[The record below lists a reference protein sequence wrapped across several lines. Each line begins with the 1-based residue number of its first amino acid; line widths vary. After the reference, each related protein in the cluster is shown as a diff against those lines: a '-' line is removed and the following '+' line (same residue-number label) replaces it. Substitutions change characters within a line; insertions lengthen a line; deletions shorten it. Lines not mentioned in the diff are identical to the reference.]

1 MINRMVILL
10 TLFFVYSL
18 PHAKAVSPCID
29 YSTKNEKRVHIL
41 AIDLSCPN
49 IKIIGTPE
57 GEADTTSSFAL
68 KNNVT
73 VAINGTFFDENRS
86 PMGLNVTSGLH
97 IKPYKDTARY
107 SFFACTKEK
116 ICFIEPS
123 NSISTISLD
132 WDFVI
137 SGWQTLKNGKFYCE
151 TQDQTSKCMRN
162 GNYHHPRTALG
173 LSKDG
178 KILYMIVV
186 EGRQL
191 DFRGYTLSELAQ
203 EFKKLDVPLALNL
216 DGGGST
222 TMVVKGVRVNRLP
235 SGQFFIERS
244 VANHIGIIDSTP
256 N

>member
-1 MINRMVILL
+1 
-10 TLFFVYSL
+10 
-18 PHAKAVSPCID
+18 
-29 YSTKNEKRVHIL
+29 
-41 AIDLSCPN
+41 
-49 IKIIGTPE
+49 
-57 GEADTTSSFAL
+57 
-68 KNNVT
+68 
-73 VAINGTFFDENRS
+73 
-86 PMGLNVTSGLH
+86 
-97 IKPYKDTARY
+97 
-107 SFFACTKEK
+107 
-116 ICFIEPS
+116 
-123 NSISTISLD
+123 
-132 WDFVI
+132 
-137 SGWQTLKNGKFYCE
+137 
-151 TQDQTSKCMRN
+151 MRN